1 MQQSCWS
8 VDTFST
14 VKRKN
19 NEIICTNVYRNTI
32 YVGMTQTSFSPT
44 ERASVNRL
52 EVPFYHFETDHD
64 TASKIAHKI
73 FIIFNV
79 LIQLTQC
86 DVLMTL
92 LN

>member
-1 MQQSCWS
+1 
-8 VDTFST
+8 
-14 VKRKN
+14 
-19 NEIICTNVYRNTI
+19 
-32 YVGMTQTSFSPT
+32 MTQTSFSPM

-86 DVLMTL
+86 DVLIYDIAELEAEPKFT
-92 LN
+92 NFIPKK